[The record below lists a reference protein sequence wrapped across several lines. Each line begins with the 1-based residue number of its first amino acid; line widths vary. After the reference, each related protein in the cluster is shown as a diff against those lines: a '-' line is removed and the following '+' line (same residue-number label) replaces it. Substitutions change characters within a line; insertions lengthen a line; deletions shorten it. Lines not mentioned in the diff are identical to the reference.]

1 MKKRVI
7 SLVLAVMMI
16 LTILPTSASA
26 NSVPT
31 LKAAYSWTDK
41 LSDSFA
47 ASVLSHIE
55 VKFYLDDGGGSVHK
69 VVPPSDLILPDFL
82 KLESSSESDDNGMC
96 VIYAV
101 RTGTGEITYTK
112 DNVTYTLPVTVGL
125 PELGIYTSTEFIE
138 ENLVE
143 TFRLSAT
150 NKEFYVALAPELV
163 QQGYRMTSV
172 ETDLGDGIQT
182 PSITTVAKA
191 TVSGDGRYSAI

>member
-55 VKFYLDDGGGSVHK
+55 VKFYLDDGDSESDNE
-69 VVPPSDLILPDFL
+69 VVPPSALTLPDFL
-82 KLESSSESDDNGMC
+82 EFESSSESGMC
-96 VIYAV
+96 VIYAA
-101 RTGTGEITYTK
+101 RTGSGEITS
-112 DNVTYTLPVTVGL
+112 P
-125 PELGIYTSTEFIE
+125 I
-138 ENLVE
+138 
-143 TFRLSAT
+143 R
-150 NKEFYVALAPELV
+150 
-163 QQGYRMTSV
+163 R
-172 ETDLGDGIQT
+172 
-182 PSITTVAKA
+182 IT
-191 TVSGDGRYSAI
+191 